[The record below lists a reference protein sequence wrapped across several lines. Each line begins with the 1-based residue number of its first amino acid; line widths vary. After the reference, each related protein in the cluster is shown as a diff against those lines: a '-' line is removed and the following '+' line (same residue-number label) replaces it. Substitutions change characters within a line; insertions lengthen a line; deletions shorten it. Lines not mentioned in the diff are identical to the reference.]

1 MTSIMMLVPASGA
14 ALVRGVGN
22 ERQLAGA
29 LQRDLQLALPL
40 GARARETARLDL
52 AALGDELHQ
61 QPHVLVVDVVDL
73 LRPEL
78 ADATAAKAAP
88 AAGRTPLSTF
98 ARLRCRAAL
107 RTVHIA
113 SHD

>member
-1 MTSIMMLVPASGA
+1 MTSIMIGIPARRLVGG
-14 ALVRGVGN
+14 VRD

-40 GARARETARLDL
+40 GARAREAPRLDL
-52 AALGDELHQ
+52 AALRHELHQ

-78 ADATAAKAAP
+78 ADATAAEAAP
-88 AAGRTPLSTF
+88 AAGRTPLSTL
-98 ARLRCRAAL
+98 ARLRRRAAL
-107 RTVHIA
+107 RTMHIT

>member
-1 MTSIMMLVPASGA
+1 MRGARRAAAPARGRHPGLVG
-14 ALVRGVGN
+14 GVGN

-40 GARARETARLDL
+40 GARAREAPRLDL
-52 AALGDELHQ
+52 AALRDELHQ

-78 ADATAAKAAP
+78 ADATAAEATP
-88 AAGRTPLSTF
+88 AAS
-98 ARLRCRAAL
+98 RAAL
-107 RTVHIA
+107 AALAGLGRRA
-113 SHD
+113 AL